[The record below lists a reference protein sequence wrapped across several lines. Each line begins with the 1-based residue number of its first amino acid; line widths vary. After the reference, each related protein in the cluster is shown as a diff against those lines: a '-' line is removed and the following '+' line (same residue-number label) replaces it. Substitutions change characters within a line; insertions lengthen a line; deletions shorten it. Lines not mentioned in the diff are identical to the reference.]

1 MVPLDGVE
9 LNTLFDEL
17 ADLHDQVRPYIYEL
31 EELGL

>member
-17 ADLHDQVRPYIYEL
+17 AAMEDQLKPFQYEL
-31 EELGL
+31 EELGI